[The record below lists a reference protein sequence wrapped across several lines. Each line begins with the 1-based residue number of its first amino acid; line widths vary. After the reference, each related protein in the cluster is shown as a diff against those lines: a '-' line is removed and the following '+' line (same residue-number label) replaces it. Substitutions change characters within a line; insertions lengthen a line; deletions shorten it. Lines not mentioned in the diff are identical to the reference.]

1 MKLISLALIV
11 LLTGCT
17 SIPVVTTFPKP
28 PTSLNPPAKLKPI
41 EPTTTELSVLLDN
54 AAENYGSYYELKSKY
69 EAWLEWYSKQKKI
82 FEEVR

>member
-17 SIPVVTTFPKP
+17 SIPVVTPFPKP
-28 PTSLNPPAKLKPI
+28 PTSLEFPAKLKPI
-41 EPTTTELSVLLDN
+41 DSTTTELNVLLDN
-54 AAENYGSYYELKSKY
+54 AAENYGSYYELKTKY